1 MSHPSGHRANLLNL
15 RFANNTN
22 RATSNDNDHHRS
34 NNPSSQPLSPS
45 RVSSPSSSA
54 SSSSPNYTDF
64 IQDHYGYQ
72 HQQLSPPP
80 PPQQSTST
88 QPHSTLNKRPAQLD
102 IATYV
107 SSIRPPL
114 SPVDQGNSACS
125 PSSDRFRSSSTGS
138 IHQHPPSPV
147 GLHKRHS
154 KSIHSKPQISPSSHP
169 PPPIIFD
176 PSIPTS
182 SNSNLLS
189 LSSNNISEEFINL
202 DHHSQAMSASPPPQ
216 DSSSKTHTPHHP
228 SNLASNH
235 HQPASN
241 SLSLT
246 VNPENHLARN
256 QKAQSYQPNDDLAFS
271 SSPTLAQALAS
282 SLTPASVIAPAASS
296 QSRQTHDRSSNHS
309 SSDSPFSRISNS
321 NEHSVSP
328 KARPKASLVKRSTL
342 RTATNLLRNASR
354 RVVNLS
360 GTEQIEDLP
369 RPPQPQHQRRRP
381 RSNTDQSN
389 VSIELD
395 YTGLSRPTNT
405 RPAQPRFSDS
415 EEDEGSPSNTNRN
428 SLKRLSLSSTIPL
441 QLKGKTLGLFGP
453 RHPIRLGLFRLF
465 HSGHIDPLIFL
476 LIILDAVV
484 LTIQSSK
491 SVWDFPRPTKGYFH
505 TWEDWALFILF
516 CIFTVESVARIIVS
530 GLAFNSISW
539 LDTSSGAIKARGKG
553 LLNRKDR
560 SVNHLPIRT
569 SDQMDT
575 GWPGSQYLQ
584 GSSIPIDESSKE
596 VLSFS
601 PQTPFTTLDG
611 GYPSPYGSASAKL
624 PLTHPSPSF
633 SCGSAGIP
641 PSAKRLEPTRKDSFP
656 ISILHSKPLFSQ
668 QAAPF
673 HSGIQRQQ
681 RQLIKQTAYLRQSWN
696 RMDFIAV
703 VCFWISFF
711 LATSGIEA
719 AKQIYLFRALSVL
732 RLMRLL
738 TVTSGTTRILNSL
751 KRASPLLVNVV
762 FFIFFAA
769 ALFSIVGV
777 QSFKGSFDRHCVWI
791 DPAGQNNYTFQS
803 QSCGGQY
810 NPITGIEE
818 GFVHNATGKLFGSSK
833 GYICPQGQLCMETG
847 NPNNGT
853 QSFDNVAGA
862 AMQVV
867 IIASANTWSNMM
879 YSLMDA
885 EYYAS
890 CAFFIVCLLVLNFW
904 LLNILVAV
912 ITNTFAEI
920 MDETKHSAFAVSS
933 APLITGPTTADSA
946 PDTPKLSRT
955 QKMKL
960 KPGWLRRL
968 NDKLYYPWVLVV
980 LVQFSFQASRSS
992 FDSAWATRLDQIES
1006 YFTIVFLAEILLRF
1020 AGYLPSSTRLFLES
1034 GTNLADVGLAIVTSI
1049 IQIPFIKRSVVY
1061 PWLTVFQIAR
1071 FYRVIV
1077 AFPRTGN
1084 LLVSLRGSLNGLVN
1098 MILFLL
1104 AINFFS
1110 ALFAAQYLR
1119 GLIPKSDQTEMTF
1132 YSMWNSFLAMYQIFS
1147 SENWT
1152 TVLYSGMA
1160 AQAPYKQAFISGI
1173 FLSLWFLFSNFVL
1186 LQMFIAVISEGFAV
1200 AEEQKKKEQIRALI
1214 NRSNPKSELPPWF
1227 KRLNPYFRSSSNKS
1241 QFGHKGTVTLDAD
1254 DLPPE
1259 SVLPGRKSVMR
1270 NFLHPNDNPSG
1281 NKGDR
1286 NLDLHKSNS
1295 DHRSFVERARKA
1307 FLLDPT
1313 DGLFSD
1319 PHLLKLNITT
1329 EERAKAEAARQME
1342 FLSMN
1347 PSQRQQYYIT
1357 SNNEKMEREAQ
1368 FIKDHPTYDKVFW
1381 FISQRNPIRKV
1392 CQYLVEPSYGERTF
1406 GRPANKIGVLVFKL
1420 IVFSTILGSVVVAAI
1435 ATPVYKQHYYLLNGE
1450 SIYTWFNLS
1459 EVILGLF
1466 FVVEFFIKV
1475 LADGFIFTPNAYL
1488 LNTWNRIDFLVLGT
1502 LVSDIT
1508 ASLVYGGLTS
1518 RFTRSLK
1525 AFRALRMINLTMSM
1539 RETFYNVLIL
1549 GFGNLMDASVLTVMY
1564 IVPFAVWGQNLFAG
1578 LLYGCNDSSSSISE
1592 KMQCIG
1598 EYVSAP
1604 SSLEGAP
1611 SNFNFLMPRAW
1622 QNPYVYSFDSF
1633 RTAVSILFEII
1644 SQEGWISVMTSLM
1657 SITGK
1662 DKQPQQDASQWNAI
1676 YSLIYNLFGATIV
1689 LTLFLAVIINS
1700 FLKRSGSAFLTT
1712 EQQQWIN
1719 LKKLIYLQQP
1729 SKRPKA
1735 RPQNS
1740 IRDWC
1745 YKKATLKH
1753 GWWSNMMTTLYVI
1766 HVGLLM
1772 TLARSNSNTM
1782 VDVYRDGGFLVLA
1795 TFYLADVLVALL
1807 GLGWISFQQN
1817 GWRIYDVIV
1826 IAGTFGTTIPTM
1838 ILPGQVT
1845 NVTIQFQ
1852 KFFLVAIAFKLVM
1865 KNNELNQLFQTALS
1879 SLPSIANLMGLWI
1892 VFFLVWAILFVENF
1906 SLTRAGPT
1914 SLTRY
1919 SNYQS
1924 LANALVMLAIQS
1936 TGEGWNAFMHDYTI
1950 EAPYCVSS
1958 PNFLFND
1965 CGSPAAAY
1973 ILFISWNVISMYI
1986 VLNMFTG
1993 LVVDN
1998 FAYVFQL
2005 FGKVKAIDREEVRRF
2020 KEAWAEVDRD
2030 RTGHL
2035 TRHQFI
2041 PFFSRLTGAF
2051 DVSIYPEELK
2061 MRNVVDRSTTVG
2073 GEDETKKGAWSVSSE
2088 VNPAS
2093 VLNVDELNS
2102 RLATVDWKKI
2112 ARRKEMFNYLYQ
2124 EALLT
2129 EKPGRG
2135 ISFNRMMLLVAHY
2148 TLIEDEQAMQLHELL
2163 DRKAKKQK
2171 IEEMVKFEKIQGI
2184 LKMVVERRKFRK
2196 TLRMFSAS
2204 SNPKPTT
2211 TISPTRSSSISKHKL
2226 GYY

>member
-1 MSHPSGHRANLLNL
+1 MSDSQDSFSSTPSPP
-15 RFANNTN
+15 
-22 RATSNDNDHHRS
+22 SNSYH
-34 NNPSSQPLSPS
+34 
-45 RVSSPSSSA
+45 
-54 SSSSPNYTDF
+54 
-64 IQDHYGYQ
+64 Q
-72 HQQLSPPP
+72 HQQLS
-80 PPQQSTST
+80 Q
-88 QPHSTLNKRPAQLD
+88 
-102 IATYV
+102 
-107 SSIRPPL
+107 
-114 SPVDQGNSACS
+114 
-125 PSSDRFRSSSTGS
+125 
-138 IHQHPPSPV
+138 
-147 GLHKRHS
+147 
-154 KSIHSKPQISPSSHP
+154 
-169 PPPIIFD
+169 
-176 PSIPTS
+176 
-182 SNSNLLS
+182 
-189 LSSNNISEEFINL
+189 
-202 DHHSQAMSASPPPQ
+202 
-216 DSSSKTHTPHHP
+216 
-228 SNLASNH
+228 
-235 HQPASN
+235 N
-241 SLSLT
+241 SLSLP
-246 VNPENHLARN
+246 VYPQHPGRNH
-256 QKAQSYQPNDDLAFS
+256 KAQSYQPNDDLAFS
-271 SSPTLAQALAS
+271 SSHTITHGLAS
-282 SLTPASVIAPAASS
+282 TITPASVIAPVASS
-296 QSRQTHDRSSNHS
+296 SSRHRLESAGNYSSPNLLFNLS
-309 SSDSPFSRISNS
+309 VPSDPT
-321 NEHSVSP
+321 VSP
-328 KARPKASLVKRSTL
+328 KARLKNTLSKKSTL
-342 RTATNLLRNASR
+342 RTATTLLRNASR

-360 GTEQIEDLP
+360 GAEQIHDP
-369 RPPQPQHQRRRP
+369 TPPPPQPQSQRHTRP
-381 RSNTDQSN
+381 RSNTDQSTG
-389 VSIELD
+389 SIELD
-395 YTGLSRPTNT
+395 YAGPSRPQSNSIHQ
-405 RPAQPRFSDS
+405 PDQPRFSESDDDQQTS
-415 EEDEGSPSNTNRN
+415 QNSNNRA
-428 SLKRLSLSSTIPL
+428 SSIRLSMNTAIPL
-441 QLKGKTLGLFGP
+441 QLKGKTLGIFGP
-453 RHPIRLGLFRLF
+453 RHPLRLGLFRLF
-465 HSGHIDPLIFL
+465 HSGHVDPLIFL
-476 LIILDAVV
+476 LIILDAVI

-491 SVWDFPRPTKGYFH
+491 SVWDSPRPTKGYFH

-516 CIFTVESVARIIVS
+516 CIFTVECVARIIVS
-530 GLAFNSISW
+530 GLVLNSISW
-539 LDTSSGAIKARGKG
+539 FDATPRVIKARGKG
-553 LLNRKDR
+553 LLGRKDR
-560 SVNHLPIRT
+560 SVSHLPIKK

-575 GWPGSQYLQ
+575 AWTPSPEHQYPQ
-584 GSSIPIDESSKE
+584 GGDCRREI
-596 VLSFS
+596 LNFS
-601 PQTPFTTLDG
+601 PQTPFTALDSA
-611 GYPSPYGSASAKL
+611 YPSPYGSCSAKI

-633 SCGSAGIP
+633 ACAP
-641 PSAKRLEPTRKDSFP
+641 PSAHRFEPIRKDSFP
-656 ISILHSKPLFSQ
+656 ISILSSSKPLFSQ
-668 QAAPF
+668 EAAPF
-673 HSGIQRQQ
+673 HSGIQRQKK
-681 RQLIKQTAYLRQSWN
+681 QLIKQTAYLRQSWN
-696 RMDFIAV
+696 RMDFIAI

-711 LATSGIEA
+711 LATTGAEA
-719 AKQIYLFRALSVL
+719 AQQVYIFRALSVL

-751 KRASPLLVNVV
+751 KRAWPLLVNVV

-791 DPAGQNNYTFQS
+791 DPAGQENYTFQA

-810 NPITGIEE
+810 NPISGDPE
-818 GFVHNATGKLFGSSK
+818 GFVHNSTGKLFSSWK
-833 GYICPQGQLCMETG
+833 GYICPQGQLCLETG

-912 ITNTFAEI
+912 ITHTFAEI

-933 APLITGPTTADSA
+933 APGITRPTETDFPSE
-946 PDTPKLSRT
+946 TLKLSKT
-955 QKMKL
+955 QKMRL
-960 KPGWLRRL
+960 KTGWLRRL
-968 NDKLYYPWVLVV
+968 NHKLYYPWVLVV
-980 LVQFSFQASRSS
+980 LAQFAFQASKTA
-992 FDSAWATRLDQIES
+992 FNPTWNTRLDQVES
-1006 YFTIVFLAEILLRF
+1006 YFTIVFLVEIMLRF
-1020 AGYLPSSTRLFLES
+1020 AGYLPHSMRLFLQS

-1084 LLVSLRGSLNGLVN
+1084 LLQGLRGSLNGLVN

-1104 AINFFS
+1104 GINFV
-1110 ALFAAQYLR
+1110 AAVFAAQYLR
-1119 GLIPKSDQTEMTF
+1119 GLIPKSDSTEMTF

-1160 AQAPYKQAFISGI
+1160 AQAPYGQAFISGI

-1214 NRSNPKSELPPWF
+1214 NRSNPQFELPSWF
-1227 KRLNPYFRSSSNKS
+1227 KRLNPYFRASSTKS
-1241 QFGHKGTVTLDAD
+1241 LHLHQTITLDAD
-1254 DLPPE
+1254 DLPSE
-1259 SVLPGRKSVMR
+1259 TVLPGKKSVVR
-1270 NFLHPNDNPSG
+1270 DFLHPRDSKNHTKRKRDSLSP
-1281 NKGDR
+1281 
-1286 NLDLHKSNS
+1286 KSHL
-1295 DHRSFVERARKA
+1295 DHRAFVARARKA
-1307 FLLDPT
+1307 FLLDPL
-1313 DGLFSD
+1313 DGPFSD
-1319 PHLLKLNITT
+1319 PKLPTSDLTT

-1347 PSQRQQYYIT
+1347 PSQRQEYYLT
-1357 SNNEKMEREAQ
+1357 SFNEKREREAQ

-1381 FISQRNPIRKV
+1381 FISQKNHIRRF
-1392 CQYLVEPSYGERTF
+1392 CQFLVEPSFGERIF
-1406 GRPANKIGVLVFKL
+1406 GRPANKIGVIVFKL
-1420 IVFSTILGSVVVAAI
+1420 IVFSTILGSVIVAAI
-1435 ATPVYKQHYYLLNGE
+1435 ATPVYKQHYYLVHGE
-1450 SIYTWFNLS
+1450 SIYTWFNLT
-1459 EVILGLF
+1459 EGILGLA
-1466 FVVEFFIKV
+1466 FVLEFFIKV

-1508 ASLVYGGLTS
+1508 ASLVYGGSTR

-1525 AFRALRMINLTMSM
+1525 AFRALRMINLTQSM

-1578 LLYGCNDSSSSISE
+1578 LLYGCNDSGSTISG
-1592 KMQCIG
+1592 KAQCIG
-1598 EYVSAP
+1598 EYISAP
-1604 SSLEGAP
+1604 SSLEDAP
-1611 SNFNFLMPRAW
+1611 PDFNFLMPRAW

-1644 SQEGWISVMTSLM
+1644 SQEGWIGVMTSLM

-1662 DKQPQQDASQWNAI
+1662 DQQPQQDAAQWNAI
-1676 YSLIYNLFGATIV
+1676 YSLIYNLFGATVV

-1735 RPQNS
+1735 RPQDT

-1745 YKKATLKH
+1745 YKTATQKH
-1753 GWWSNMMTTLYVI
+1753 GWWSRMMTTLYVI
-1766 HVGLLM
+1766 HVALLM
-1772 TLARSNSNTM
+1772 TLARSNSNTPL
-1782 VDVYRDGGFLVLA
+1782 DTYRDGAFLLLA
-1795 TFYLADVLVALL
+1795 TFYLVDVVVALL

-1817 GWRIYDVIV
+1817 GWRVYDVIV
-1826 IAGTFGTTIPTM
+1826 IAGTFGTTIPT
-1838 ILPGQVT
+1838 ILFPGQVT

-1950 EAPYCVSS
+1950 EPPYCVSS

-2020 KEAWAEVDRD
+2020 KEAWAQVDRE
-2030 RTGHL
+2030 RTGYL
-2035 TRHQFI
+2035 TRDQFI
-2041 PFFSRLTGAF
+2041 PFFSRLTSAF
-2051 DVSIYPEELK
+2051 DVSIYPEDLK
-2061 MRNVVDRSTTVG
+2061 MRNLFCYGSSSPAGGGGDTIIGDDENKTGGSRVVFTSH
-2073 GEDETKKGAWSVSSE
+2073 
-2088 VNPAS
+2088 VNPAH
-2093 VLNVDELNS
+2093 VLDVGVLNS
-2102 RLATVDWKKI
+2102 RLAKVDWNQLNE
-2112 ARRKEMFNYLYQ
+2112 RKELFNHLYQ

-2129 EKPGRG
+2129 EKAGRG
-2135 ISFNRMMLLVAHY
+2135 ISFNRMMLLLAHY
-2148 TLIEDEQAMQLHELL
+2148 KLIEDEQAMQLHELL
-2163 DRKAKKQK
+2163 DRKATKEK
-2171 IEEMVKFEKIQGI
+2171 IEELVKFEKIQGV
-2184 LKMVVERRKFRK
+2184 LKMVVERRRFRK
-2196 TLRMFSAS
+2196 TRRALRELS
-2204 SNPKPTT
+2204 STSTALRELSSTSTSETHPVSRFTT
-2211 TISPTRSSSISKHKL
+2211 TKYQV
-2226 GYY
+2226 GYS

>member
-1 MSHPSGHRANLLNL
+1 MSHPSTGRRSNLLNL
-15 RFANNTN
+15 RFVNGN
-22 RATSNDNDHHRS
+22 RPQAHNLNHPP
-34 NNPSSQPLSPS
+34 NPSAEPLSPS
-45 RVSSPSSSA
+45 RLSSPASSA
-54 SSSSPNYTDF
+54 SSSLSLQYSDF
-64 IQDHYGYQ
+64 IQDHYGDQ
-72 HQQLSPPP
+72 PAPSLPLQLQPSSTTT
-80 PPQQSTST
+80 QDQSAPLN
-88 QPHSTLNKRPAQLD
+88 PHPDQLD

-114 SPVDQGNSACS
+114 SPVDQTDPSGSS
-125 PSSDRFRSSSTGS
+125 SSDRFRSSSTGE
-138 IHQHPPSPV
+138 IHRFQPSSPT

-154 KSIHSKPQISPSSHP
+154 KSFHSKSGFHSATLSPSPSTQPSP
-169 PPPIIFD
+169 PFIFHQ
-176 PSIPTS
+176 SS
-182 SNSNLLS
+182 SNPQLPS
-189 LSSNNISEEFINL
+189 LPPSFSHDSTQLHQRSQPMSE
-202 DHHSQAMSASPPPQ
+202 SQASQ
-216 DSSSKTHTPHHP
+216 DSSSSNPDHP
-228 SNLASNH
+228 LNFNH
-235 HQPASN
+235 HQPPSN
-241 SLSLT
+241 SLTLPT
-246 VNPENHLARN
+246 YPQHLGRN
-256 QKAQSYQPNDDLAFS
+256 QKTHSYQHNDDLAFC
-271 SSPTLAQALAS
+271 SSPTISQGLAS
-282 SLTPASVIAPAASS
+282 AITPASTIVPAAAASS
-296 QSRQTHDRSSNHS
+296 SARQNHPS
-309 SSDSPFSRISNS
+309 GHNYISADH
-321 NEHSVSP
+321 HSVSP
-328 KARPKASLVKRSTL
+328 KPHNRSSLVKKSTL
-342 RTATNLLRNASR
+342 RAATNLLRSASR
-354 RVVNLS
+354 RVANLS
-360 GTEQIEDLP
+360 GAEHIDELS
-369 RPPQPQHQRRRP
+369 RPSQLERIRP
-381 RSNTDQSN
+381 RSNSQQSN
-389 VSIELD
+389 GSIELD
-395 YTGLSRPTNT
+395 YTGPSRPHS
-405 RPAQPRFSDS
+405 AQPNLTRFSDS
-415 EEDEGSPSNTNRN
+415 EDDQETPNNINRARV
-428 SLKRLSLSSTIPL
+428 RLSMTNTIPL
-441 QLKGKTLGLFGP
+441 QLKGKTLGIFGP

-476 LIILDAVV
+476 LIILDAVI
-484 LTIQSSK
+484 LTIQSSR

-505 TWEDWALFILF
+505 TWEDWGLFILF
-516 CIFTVESVARIIVS
+516 SIFTVESVARIIVS
-530 GLAFNSISW
+530 GLVINSDSRS
-539 LDTSSGAIKARGKG
+539 DGTPSMTKARGKG
-553 LLNRKDR
+553 FMGRKNR
-560 SVNHLPIRT
+560 SVSHLPIRE
-569 SDQMDT
+569 SDQMDSPWT
-575 GWPGSQYLQ
+575 PNLEGHYLQ
-584 GSSIPIDESSKE
+584 ESATPLDVSSKE
-596 VLSFS
+596 EVLSYHSRS
-601 PQTPFTTLDG
+601 PFPTLDS
-611 GYPSPYGSASAKL
+611 GYPSPYGSSSAKL
-624 PLTHPSPSF
+624 PLTQPSPSF
-633 SCGSAGIP
+633 SCTP
-641 PSAKRLEPTRKDSFP
+641 PSAHRFQPTRKDSFP

-681 RQLIKQTAYLRQSWN
+681 KQLIKQTAYLRQSWN
-696 RMDFIAV
+696 RMDFIAIV
-703 VCFWISFF
+703 TFWISFL
-711 LATSGIEA
+711 LATTGTEA
-719 AKQIYLFRALSVL
+719 ARQIYLFRALSVL

-769 ALFSIVGV
+769 TLFSIVGV

-791 DPAGQNNYTFQS
+791 DPAGQNNYTFQA

-818 GFVHNATGKLFGSSK
+818 GFVHNATGRLFGSSK
-833 GYICPQGQLCMETG
+833 GYICPQGQLCLETG

-890 CAFFIVCLLVLNFW
+890 CGFFIVCLLVLNFW

-933 APLITGPTTADSA
+933 APLITGTTE
-946 PDTPKLSRT
+946 PEFPPETPKLSKS

-960 KPGWLRRL
+960 KTGWLRRL
-968 NDKLYYPWVLVV
+968 NNKLYYPWVLAV
-980 LVQFSFQASRSS
+980 LAQFSFQASRSA
-992 FDSAWATRLDQIES
+992 FKPERATRLDQIES

-1020 AGYLPSSTRLFLES
+1020 AGYLPSSMRLFFHS
-1034 GTNLADVGLAIVTSI
+1034 GTNLADLGLAILTSI
-1049 IQIPFIKRSVVY
+1049 IQIPLIKRSVVY

-1084 LLVSLRGSLNGLVN
+1084 LLQGLRGSFNGLVN

-1104 AINFFS
+1104 AINFFA

-1160 AQAPYKQAFISGI
+1160 AQAPYGQAFISGI

-1200 AEEQKKKEQIRALI
+1200 AEEQKKKEQIRALV
-1214 NRSNPKSELPPWF
+1214 NRSNPQSELPSWF
-1227 KRLNPYFRSSSNKS
+1227 KKLNPYFRASSNKS
-1241 QFGHKGTVTLDAD
+1241 QFDRQNTITLDAD
-1254 DLPPE
+1254 DLPSE
-1259 SVLPGRKSVMR
+1259 TVLPGPKSVMQD
-1270 NFLHPNDNPSG
+1270 FLHPRAAPNNHKDEHDPRLEKANSG
-1281 NKGDR
+1281 R
-1286 NLDLHKSNS
+1286 
-1295 DHRSFVERARKA
+1295 RSFVGRARKA
-1307 FLLDPT
+1307 FLLDPL
-1313 DGLFSD
+1313 GSSFSD
-1319 PHLLKLNITT
+1319 PKLLKSNLTT

-1347 PSQRQQYYIT
+1347 PSQRQQYYIAF
-1357 SNNEKMEREAQ
+1357 SNEKLEREAQ

-1381 FISQRNPIRKV
+1381 FISQRNPIRKF
-1392 CQYLVEPSYGERTF
+1392 CQFLVEPSLGDRIF
-1406 GRPANKIGVLVFKL
+1406 GRPPNKIGVFVFKS
-1420 IVFSTILGSVVVAAI
+1420 IVFSTIMGSVIVAAI
-1435 ATPVYKQHYYLLNGE
+1435 ATPVYKQHYYLIHGD
-1450 SIYTWFNLS
+1450 SIYTWFNLT

-1466 FVVEFFIKV
+1466 FVLEFFIKV

-1525 AFRALRMINLTMSM
+1525 AFRALRMINLTLSM

-1578 LLYGCNDSSSSISE
+1578 LLYGCNDSSSAITG
-1592 KMQCIG
+1592 KAQCIG
-1598 EYVSAP
+1598 EYISAP

-1611 SNFNFLMPRAW
+1611 ANFSFLMPRAW

-1644 SQEGWISVMTSLM
+1644 SQEGWINVMTSLM

-1662 DKQPQQDASQWNAI
+1662 DRQPQQDASQWNAI

-1735 RPQNS
+1735 RPQDS
-1740 IRDWC
+1740 IREWC
-1745 YKKATLKH
+1745 YHQVTQKH
-1753 GWWSNMMTTLYVI
+1753 GWWSRMMTVLYVF
-1766 HVGLLM
+1766 HVALLM
-1772 TLARSNSNTM
+1772 TLARSNSNTPL
-1782 VDVYRDGGFLVLA
+1782 DVYRDGVFLLLA
-1795 TFYLADVLVALL
+1795 TFYLADVVVALL

-1826 IAGTFGTTIPTM
+1826 IAGTYGTTIPT
-1838 ILPGQVT
+1838 ILFPGQVT

-1852 KFFLVAIAFKLVM
+1852 KFFLVAIALKLVM

-1879 SLPSIANLMGLWI
+1879 SLPSIANLMGLWVI
-1892 VFFLVWAILFVENF
+1892 FFLVWAILFVENF
-1906 SLTRAGPT
+1906 SLTRAGQT

-1936 TGEGWNAFMHDYTI
+1936 TGEGWNAFMHDYTV
-1950 EAPYCVSS
+1950 EPPYCVSS

-1965 CGSPAAAY
+1965 CGSTAAAY

-2020 KEAWAEVDRD
+2020 KEAWAEVDRE
-2030 RTGHL
+2030 RRGYL

-2041 PFFSRLTGAF
+2041 PFFSRLTSAF
-2051 DVSIYPEELK
+2051 DVSIYPEGLK
-2061 MRNVVDRSTTVG
+2061 MKNLLDGSDLLGDEDRKTSGRVIPS
-2073 GEDETKKGAWSVSSE
+2073 AI
-2088 VNPAS
+2088 NPARA
-2093 VLNVDELNS
+2093 LNVDVLNS
-2102 RLATVDWKKI
+2102 RLAQVDWKKVEE
-2112 ARRKEMFNYLYQ
+2112 RKEVFNHLYQ

-2129 EKPGRG
+2129 EKAGRG
-2135 ISFNRMMLLVAHY
+2135 ISFNRMMLLLAHY
-2148 TLIEDEQAMQLHELL
+2148 KLIEDEQAMQLQELL
-2163 DRKAKKQK
+2163 DRKARKQK
-2171 IEEMVKFEKIQGI
+2171 IEELVKFEKIQGI
-2184 LKMVVERRKFRK
+2184 LKMVVERRRFRK
-2196 TLRMFSAS
+2196 TLKLFSGANPAS
-2204 SNPKPTT
+2204 ANPDATVT
-2211 TISPTRSSSISKHKL
+2211 LSSARRSSTVNRKL

>member
-1 MSHPSGHRANLLNL
+1 MSNPSGHRSNLLNL
-15 RFANNTN
+15 RFVNNNSSNRANSSSGDHDAANNLSTE
-22 RATSNDNDHHRS
+22 
-34 NNPSSQPLSPS
+34 PLSPS
-45 RVSSPSSSA
+45 TRVSSPSSST

-64 IQDHYGYQ
+64 IDDHYGQ
-72 HQQLSPPP
+72 
-80 PPQQSTST
+80 PQQSSST
-88 QPHSTLNKRPAQLD
+88 TTPKRQLTLDTRPGQLNS
-102 IATYV
+102 ATYV
-107 SSIRPPL
+107 SAIRPPL
-114 SPVDQGNSACS
+114 SPVHPGNSGCS

-138 IHQHPPSPV
+138 IHHHSLVQPASPI

-154 KSIHSKPQISPSSHP
+154 KSINSKSSIQSLSPSS
-169 PPPIIFD
+169 
-176 PSIPTS
+176 PSQLRSPTIVIDSIS
-182 SNSNLLS
+182 SSSNLLS
-189 LSSNNISEEFINL
+189 FSKESSNLKPS
-202 DHHSQAMSASPPPQ
+202 SQAMSDSQPSQ
-216 DSSSKTHTPHHP
+216 DSSSNIPNHPLHP
-228 SNLASNH
+228 SNERH
-235 HQPASN
+235 HLQPSPN
-241 SLSLT
+241 SLALPAQ
-246 VNPENHLARN
+246 PERLGRN
-256 QKAQSYQPNDDLAFS
+256 QKTKSYQHNDDLAFYT
-271 SSPTLAQALAS
+271 SPTISQALAS
-282 SLTPASVIAPAASS
+282 TLKPASVIAAAAASE
-296 QSRQTHDRSSNHS
+296 SRHTHDKRTSNFGSADSSFKLS
-309 SSDSPFSRISNS
+309 SSPD
-321 NEHSVSP
+321 HSISP
-328 KARPKASLVKRSTL
+328 KPRGKSSLVKRSTL
-342 RTATNLLRNASR
+342 RNATNVLRNASR

-360 GTEQIEDLP
+360 GAEQIDELP
-369 RPPQPQHQRRRP
+369 RPPHPQRRRP
-381 RSNTDQSN
+381 RSNTIESN
-389 VSIELD
+389 GSIELD
-395 YTGLSRPTNT
+395 YAGQSRPAGSQ
-405 RPAQPRFSDS
+405 PAQARFSDS
-415 EEDEGSPSNTNRN
+415 EDDEDSFANANRN
-428 SLKRLSLSSTIPL
+428 SHSRLSMNNTTPL
-441 QLKGKTLGLFGP
+441 QLKGRTLGIFGP

-491 SVWDFPRPTKGYFH
+491 SVWDFPRQPKGYFH
-505 TWEDWALFILF
+505 TWEDWVLFVLF
-516 CIFTVESVARIIVS
+516 CIFTAESLARIIVS
-530 GLAFNSISW
+530 GLIQNSIW
-539 LDTSSGAIKARGKG
+539 LNSSPAAIKTRGKG
-553 LLNRKDR
+553 FLNRKGQ
-560 SVNHLPIRT
+560 SVSHLPIRT
-569 SDQMDT
+569 SDQTDS
-575 GWPGSQYLQ
+575 GWTAKGDQYHHR
-584 GSSIPIDESSKE
+584 SSTPPNVSSKE
-596 VLSFS
+596 VLNFS
-601 PQTPFTTLDG
+601 PQTPFTGMDSA
-611 GYPSPYGSASAKL
+611 YPSPYGLSSAKL
-624 PLTHPSPSF
+624 PLTQPSPSF
-633 SCGSAGIP
+633 SCASAGLP
-641 PSAKRLEPTRKDSFP
+641 PPAMRFEPTRKDSFP
-656 ISILHSKPLFSQ
+656 ISILNSKPLFSQ

-681 RQLIKQTAYLRQSWN
+681 KQLIKQTAYLRQSWN
-696 RMDFIAV
+696 RMDFIAI
-703 VCFWISFF
+703 VCFWISFL
-711 LATSGIEA
+711 LATTGAEA

-751 KRASPLLVNVV
+751 KRASPLLVNVI

-769 ALFSIVGV
+769 TLFSIVGV

-791 DPAGQNNYTFQS
+791 DPAGKNNYTFQA

-810 NPITGIEE
+810 NSITGIEE
-818 GFVHNATGKLFGSSK
+818 GFVHGTTGKLFGNSK

-867 IIASANTWSNMM
+867 VIASANTWSNMM
-879 YSLMDA
+879 YSLIDA

-933 APLITGPTTADSA
+933 APLITGPNETDFT
-946 PDTPKLSRT
+946 PDPLKLSRT
-955 QKMKL
+955 QKMRL
-960 KPGWLRRL
+960 KTGLLRRF

-980 LVQFSFQASRSS
+980 LVQFSFQASRSA
-992 FDSAWATRLDQIES
+992 FQPERAARLDQIES
-1006 YFTIVFLAEILLRF
+1006 YFTIVFLAEILIRL

-1034 GTNLADVGLAIVTSI
+1034 GTNLADLGLAIITSV

-1084 LLVSLRGSLNGLVN
+1084 LLQGLRGSLNGLVN

-1160 AQAPYKQAFISGI
+1160 AQAPYGQAFISGI

-1200 AEEQKKKEQIRALI
+1200 AEEQKKKEQIRALV
-1214 NRSNPKSELPPWF
+1214 NRNNPQSELPSWF
-1227 KRLNPYFRSSSNKS
+1227 KRLNPYFRASSKES
-1241 QFGHKGTVTLDAD
+1241 QFGQKETITLDAD
-1254 DLPPE
+1254 DLP
-1259 SVLPGRKSVMR
+1259 SAAVLPGRKSVMR
-1270 NFLHPNDNPSG
+1270 KFLHPRG
-1281 NKGDR
+1281 NQNGTKGGR
-1286 NLDLHKSNS
+1286 RPILERSNS
-1295 DHRSFVERARKA
+1295 HNRAFVGRARKA
-1307 FLLDPT
+1307 FLLDPV
-1313 DGLFSD
+1313 DGTFLD
-1319 PHLLKLNITT
+1319 PKVLKSSVTT

-1342 FLSMN
+1342 FLSMT
-1347 PSQRQQYYIT
+1347 PSQRQQYYMT
-1357 SNNEKMEREAQ
+1357 SSNEQQEREAQ

-1381 FISQRNPIRKV
+1381 FISQRNPIRRL
-1392 CQYLVEPSYGERTF
+1392 CQFLVEPSHGERIF

-1420 IVFSTILGSVVVAAI
+1420 TVFSTILGSVIVAAI
-1435 ATPVYKQHYYLLNGE
+1435 ATPVYKQHYYLINGE
-1450 SIYTWFNLS
+1450 VVYTWYNLT

-1466 FVVEFFIKV
+1466 FVIEFCIKV

-1502 LVSDIT
+1502 LVSDIV
-1508 ASLVYGGLTS
+1508 ASLAFGGLTS

-1578 LLYGCNDSSSSISE
+1578 LLYGCNDSSSTILG
-1592 KMQCIG
+1592 KAQCVG

-1604 SSLEGAP
+1604 STLQDAP
-1611 SNFNFLMPRAW
+1611 PNFNFLMPRAW

-1644 SQEGWISVMTSLM
+1644 SQEGWINVMTSLM
-1657 SITGK
+1657 SINGK
-1662 DKQPQQDASQWNAI
+1662 DKQPSQDASQWNAI

-1735 RPQNS
+1735 RPQDT

-1745 YKKATLKH
+1745 YKKATHKH
-1753 GWWSNMMTTLYVI
+1753 GWWSNMMTTLYVL
-1766 HVGLLM
+1766 HVALLM
-1772 TLARSNSNTM
+1772 TLARSNSNTPM
-1782 VDVYRDGGFLVLA
+1782 DLYRDGVFLILA
-1795 TFYLADVLVALL
+1795 TFYLVDVVIALL

-1817 GWRIYDVIV
+1817 RWRIYDVIV
-1826 IAGTFGTTIPTM
+1826 IAGTFGTTIPT
-1838 ILPGQVT
+1838 IIFPGQVT

-1892 VFFLVWAILFVENF
+1892 VFFLVWAILFVDNF

-1936 TGEGWNAFMHDYTI
+1936 TGEGWNAFMHDYTVEPPFCI
-1950 EAPYCVSS
+1950 SS

-1965 CGSPAAAY
+1965 CGSTVAAY

-2005 FGKVKAIDREEVRRF
+2005 FGKVKAINREEVRRF

-2030 RTGHL
+2030 RTGYL

-2051 DVSIYPEELK
+2051 DVSIYPDDLK
-2061 MRNVVDRSTTVG
+2061 MKNLVDSMAVVGS
-2073 GEDETKKGAWSVSSE
+2073 ETKNGTWMITSD
-2088 VNPAS
+2088 VNSAH
-2093 VLNVDELNS
+2093 VLNVNELNS
-2102 RLATVDWKKI
+2102 RLAQVDWQKVSE
-2112 ARRKEMFNYLYQ
+2112 RKELFNHLYQ

-2129 EKPGRG
+2129 EKAGRG
-2135 ISFNRMMLLVAHY
+2135 ISFNRMMLLLAHHK
-2148 TLIEDEQAMQLHELL
+2148 LIEDEQAMQLQELL
-2163 DRKAKKQK
+2163 DRKAKRQK
-2171 IEEMVKFEKIQGI
+2171 IEELVKFEKIQGI
-2184 LKMVVERRKFRK
+2184 LKMVVERRRFRK
-2196 TLRMFSAS
+2196 TLKAFQDSKSS
-2204 SNPKPTT
+2204 SN
-2211 TISPTRSSSISKHKL
+2211 SPHTRRSSTVKHQL